1 MTSNAR
7 MLWAFSRDGAVPGS
21 SIWHKVDPK
30 TKIPRNAV
38 WGMVFFAML
47 LGCVYTSCGVCLGVS
62 LVLQHSDAYIEDRAV
77 MLQTC

>member
-1 MTSNAR
+1 

-47 LGCVYTSCGVCLGVS
+47 LGCAA
-62 LVLQHSDAYIEDRAV
+62 DAVFEG
-77 MLQTC
+77 

>member
-1 MTSNAR
+1 MCLARLIHALVTRAGSLSVTSNAR

-47 LGCVYTSCGVCLGVS
+47 LGCAPPPAGLALLS
-62 LVLQHSDAYIEDRAV
+62 
-77 MLQTC
+77 